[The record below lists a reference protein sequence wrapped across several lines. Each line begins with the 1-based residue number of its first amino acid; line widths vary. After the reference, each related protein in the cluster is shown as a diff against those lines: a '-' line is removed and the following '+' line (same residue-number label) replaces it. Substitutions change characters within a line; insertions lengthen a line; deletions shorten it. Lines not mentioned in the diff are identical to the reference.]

1 MDQEHRGLRFA
12 FSADAEIAPE
22 NSPAEFASG
31 HVTELSLHGC
41 FVQTRASFELQRP
54 VLLKIHQPGE
64 DFEASASVLYIRS
77 SGMGL
82 VFREIK
88 ANFREVLQKWVLTA
102 LDNQVGARQTPR

>member
-12 FSADAEIAPE
+12 FSADAEISPE
-22 NSPAEFASG
+22 NSPAESSPA

-41 FVQTRASFELQRP
+41 FLETRASFELQCP
-54 VLLKIHQPGE
+54 VLLKVYQSGE